1 MIYRLVQFLM
11 DKIFVKK
18 DKRYEEFAKE
28 LYEHGALDK
37 GNFDII
43 TKSNKISNSK
53 DYAKEKDDIVH

>member
-1 MIYRLVQFLM
+1 M

-37 GNFDII
+37 DNFEII
-43 TKSNKISNSK
+43 TKINNSK
-53 DYAKEKDDIVH
+53 DYTIEKDDINR